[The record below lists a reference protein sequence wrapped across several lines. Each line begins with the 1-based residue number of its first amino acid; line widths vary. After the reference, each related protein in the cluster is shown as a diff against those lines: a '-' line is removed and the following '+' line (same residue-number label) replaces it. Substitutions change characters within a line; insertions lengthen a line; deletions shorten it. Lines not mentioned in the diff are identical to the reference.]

1 METVSNTAPLRRS
14 QNMDNQQTIFIG
26 NLAFSTDKNELQD
39 AFGKFG
45 IISEIN
51 IPTNRETGQPR
62 GFAFVKFETEE
73 AAKEALTMDGQELN
87 GRSLKVNIAHGKK
100 ESFAPRSSTGS
111 TGGSRFG
118 GERRSSGMGGSST
131 GGFRSGSGSS
141 RGGSSDRGGS
151 SRY

>member
-1 METVSNTAPLRRS
+1 
-14 QNMDNQQTIFIG
+14 MDNKQTIFIG

-73 AAKEALTMDGQELN
+73 AANDALAMDGQELN
-87 GRSLKVNIAHGKK
+87 GRNLKVNIAHGKK
-100 ESFAPRSSTGS
+100 ESFAPRAGGMG
-111 TGGSRFG
+111 GGSRGGFG
-118 GERRSSGMGGSST
+118 GERRSSGGFGGSR
-131 GGFRSGSGSS
+131 GGFGGGNS
-141 RGGSSDRGGS
+141 RGGSRF
-151 SRY
+151 

>member
-1 METVSNTAPLRRS
+1 
-14 QNMDNQQTIFIG
+14 MDNQQTIFIG

-62 GFAFVKFETEE
+62 GFAFVKFETED
-73 AAKEALTMDGQELN
+73 AAKEALSMDGQELN
-87 GRSLKVNIAHGKK
+87 SRSLKVNIAHGKK
-100 ESFAPRSSTGS
+100 ESFAPRSGAGS

-118 GERRSSGMGGSST
+118 GERRGGMGGGSST
-131 GGFRSGSGSS
+131 GGSRFGSGS

>member
-1 METVSNTAPLRRS
+1 ME
-14 QNMDNQQTIFIG
+14 NQQTVFIG

-87 GRSLKVNIAHGKK
+87 GRNLKVNIAHGKK
-100 ESFAPRSSTGS
+100 ESFAPRTNGGG
-111 TGGSRFG
+111 GGSRFG
-118 GERRSSGMGGSST
+118 GERRGGMGGGSST
-131 GGFRSGSGSS
+131 GGFRSGN
-141 RGGSSDRGGS
+141 RGSSDRGGS

>member
-1 METVSNTAPLRRS
+1 
-14 QNMDNQQTIFIG
+14 MDNQQTIFIG

-73 AAKEALTMDGQELN
+73 AAKEALSMDGQELN
-87 GRSLKVNIAHGKK
+87 SRNLKVNIAHGKK
-100 ESFAPRSSTGS
+100 ESFAPRSSTG
-111 TGGSRFG
+111 GSRFG
-118 GERRSSGMGGSST
+118 GERRGGMGST
-131 GGFRSGSGSS
+131 GGSRFGSGS

>member
-1 METVSNTAPLRRS
+1 
-14 QNMDNQQTIFIG
+14 MDNQQTIFIG

-73 AAKEALTMDGQELN
+73 AAKEALSMDGQELN
-87 GRSLKVNIAHGKK
+87 SRSLKVNIAHGKK
-100 ESFAPRSSTGS
+100 ESFAPRSNS

-118 GERRSSGMGGSST
+118 GERRGGMGSST
-131 GGFRSGSGSS
+131 GGSRFGSGS

>member
-1 METVSNTAPLRRS
+1 ME
-14 QNMDNQQTIFIG
+14 NQQTIFIG

-73 AAKEALTMDGQELN
+73 AAKEALSMDGQELN
-87 GRSLKVNIAHGKK
+87 GRNLKVNIAHGKK
-100 ESFAPRSSTGS
+100 ESFAPRSN
-111 TGGSRFG
+111 GGSRFG
-118 GERRSSGMGGSST
+118 GDRRGGMGGN
-131 GGFRSGSGSS
+131 GGFRSGNRS
-141 RGGSSDRGGS
+141 SSDRGGS

>member
-1 METVSNTAPLRRS
+1 
-14 QNMDNQQTIFIG
+14 MDNQQTIFIG

-62 GFAFVKFETEE
+62 GFAFVKFETED
-73 AAKEALTMDGQELN
+73 AAKEALSMDGQELN
-87 GRSLKVNIAHGKK
+87 SRSLKVNIAHGKK

-118 GERRSSGMGGSST
+118 GERRGGMGGGSST
-131 GGFRSGSGSS
+131 GGSRFGSGS